1 MRHDRS
7 YFPLHLS
14 VVIYFRL
21 YQIIRC
27 AFLVTLDVWWGI
39 SQKWQT
45 VISRLNGAVFSIVDG
60 KQCTELWCEFWMIV
74 LRRGIIIT
82 LITCTWIF
90 PQPFPFIN
98 FIQRLI
104 SFWLINRI
112 VGCMYNDADSGYSF
126 FSWGKQ
132 ELTQKAND
140 MKLFLEIKI
149 SPFIYK
155 IFQ

>member
-1 MRHDRS
+1 MWPIPSRRS
-7 YFPLHLS
+7 VFGYW
-14 VVIYFRL
+14 R
-21 YQIIRC
+21 
-27 AFLVTLDVWWGI
+27 AGDVGI
-39 SQKWQT
+39 SISGPRVSIFGAIFDPLVHKFHPNT
-45 VISRLNGAVFSIVDG
+45 VNLSRGDLRTTWPMDPLYSRLSE
-60 KQCTELWCEFWMIV
+60 THH
-74 LRRGIIIT
+74 
-82 LITCTWIF
+82 TWIF

-104 SFWLINRI
+104 SFWLIIRI